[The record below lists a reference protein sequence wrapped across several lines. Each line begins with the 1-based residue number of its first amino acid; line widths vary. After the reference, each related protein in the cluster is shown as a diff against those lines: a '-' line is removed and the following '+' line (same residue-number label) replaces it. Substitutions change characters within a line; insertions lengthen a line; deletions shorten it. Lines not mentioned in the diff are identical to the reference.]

1 MATSFMDSST
11 YHYLIIPLFI
21 FLARITDVS
30 IGTVRIILVSK
41 GNKLGASFLGFF
53 EISIWLLAISQV
65 MQQGL
70 NNVASFFAY
79 GLGFACGNFI
89 GITIEE
95 KLALGLQTIRLIST
109 ETVDILTMT
118 LRDAGYGVTVIN
130 ASGAKGPVHIL
141 YVIVQRKKVKD
152 VIRIASEITPDIFIS
167 VEDIRSVK
175 AGFFPETNRNFKWR
189 IWNKNK

>member
-1 MATSFMDSST
+1 
-11 YHYLIIPLFI
+11 
-21 FLARITDVS
+21 
-30 IGTVRIILVSK
+30 
-41 GNKLGASFLGFF
+41 
-53 EISIWLLAISQV
+53 

-175 AGFFPETNRNFKWR
+175 AGFFPETNRNFKWWF
-189 IWNKNK
+189 WNKNK